1 MPSLPRFIV
10 PTMMSDPDDVPETL
24 FVFDCEWVGDMSNPH
39 TTHLTEIAVYSVR
52 TQSSYHASCAALAST
67 AAIEAAYAEMGA
79 TPTAGVPASCCEVLA
94 GFLEFVH
101 RETEGCS
108 TSPVLVGHNAV
119 RYDAPVLLHHMR
131 RCNFCMPNEWLV
143 MDSLHHARFHMRHR
157 GPCNGF
163 SLSQL
168 CTACHVSVDDTKL
181 HGAMYDTML
190 LHRLLECMS
199 AQWQV
204 PYITGYPQR
213 MSVLSP
219 MLVHGVGPS
228 VGLALG
234 TDSLNELCKC
244 ILLAYGNLG
253 AEACEHY
260 LADIAVREALPKAN
274 TAMIAQNIEPAA
286 KRYLHYLA

>member
-1 MPSLPRFIV
+1 M
-10 PTMMSDPDDVPETL
+10 TDPGDVPETL
-24 FVFDCEWVGDMSNPH
+24 FVFDCEWVGDMSEPH

-52 TQSSYHASCAALAST
+52 TQSTYHASCAALAST
-67 AAIEAAYAEMGA
+67 AAIDSAYAEMGA
-79 TPTAGVPASCCEVLA
+79 TPTAGVPASCSEVLA

-101 RETEGCS
+101 HETEGYS
-108 TSPVLVGHNAV
+108 TAPVLIGHNAV
-119 RYDAPVLLHHMR
+119 RYDAPVLLHNMR
-131 RCNFCMPNEWLV
+131 RCNLCMPGNWLA

-163 SLSQL
+163 SLLQL
-168 CTACHVSVDDTKL
+168 CTSCNVTVDDTQL
-181 HGAMYDTML
+181 HGALYDTMILHSL
-190 LHRLLECMS
+190 LGTMS

-234 TDSLNELCKC
+234 TDSLHELCNC

-253 AEACEHY
+253 AEACERY
-260 LADIAVREALPKAN
+260 LAGIAVREVLPKVN
-274 TAMIAQNIEPAA
+274 TSMIAKNIEPAA